1 MLPPSMLPSLK
12 LNDWL
17 KEGPFFLRKPETC
30 ILDRFCLESK
40 LFSKARSSIAAAP
53 TARFRKHQR
62 CGRAVHLQRGAG
74 DVQRAFTNA
83 ARARAH
89 SGRGKAQAFLCL
101 VKTSDHASI
110 TSSVHLSPVCE
121 PNILR
126 YVRSSTMDPAQHI
139 FVWIRAELCIGTSLS
154 ADPKFSDQCSPTSVY
169 APAPLC
175 PRTTPTFWIPLLPP
189 LHTHTPNS
197 FSHPPHCHLPNAL
210 VLMLCWRSLEIFGHR
225 GSSECA
231 NEQRGH
237 AVRSPRGAASLQS
250 ARPGERLGCCKV
262 QPGAGQFDAQWS
274 RRGGAAAAPDAQGP
288 GGNSGR
294 LRS

>member
-1 MLPPSMLPSLK
+1 
-12 LNDWL
+12 
-17 KEGPFFLRKPETC
+17 
-30 ILDRFCLESK
+30 
-40 LFSKARSSIAAAP
+40 
-53 TARFRKHQR
+53 
-62 CGRAVHLQRGAG
+62 
-74 DVQRAFTNA
+74 
-83 ARARAH
+83 
-89 SGRGKAQAFLCL
+89 
-101 VKTSDHASI
+101 
-110 TSSVHLSPVCE
+110 
-121 PNILR
+121 
-126 YVRSSTMDPAQHI
+126 MDPAQHI

-262 QPGAGQFDAQWS
+262 QPGAGQIRCSMVETWRSSGSTRRSRPRREQREAPVLTEDRVRISPWLRCPQPFRGHQHAAAARFKSQRKCGRRRS
-274 RRGGAAAAPDAQGP
+274 RRGTTKTSSSSRGQLLHLA
-288 GGNSGR
+288 
-294 LRS
+294 LL